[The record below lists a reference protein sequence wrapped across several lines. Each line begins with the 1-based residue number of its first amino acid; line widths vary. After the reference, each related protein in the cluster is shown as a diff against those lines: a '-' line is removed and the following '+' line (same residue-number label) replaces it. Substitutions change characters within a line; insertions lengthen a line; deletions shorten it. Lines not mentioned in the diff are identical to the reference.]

1 MSTKIRNKAL
11 AALVCSI
18 SLISIVQACQS
29 QGDINYARYYTN
41 GKKLYDTH
49 CQNCHGTQGE
59 GLAAL
64 IPPLTDTL
72 YLKQHRNELA
82 CIVKHGLDEEIV
94 VKGQIYKEQ
103 MPANHQL
110 TDIDVA
116 AIITYISNS
125 FGNKQ
130 GLYDV
135 TNAGTDLKNCRH

>member
-1 MSTKIRNKAL
+1 MNIKIRNKLLVIL
-11 AALVCSI
+11 ACST
-18 SLISIVQACQS
+18 SLISIFQACQS

-49 CQNCHGTQGE
+49 CQNCHGAEGQ

-64 IPPLTDTL
+64 IPPLTDTV
-72 YLKQHRNELA
+72 YLTQHRDELA
-82 CIVKHGLDEEIV
+82 CIVKHGLNGEIIIN
-94 VKGQIYKEQ
+94 GQTFNEQ

-110 TDIDVA
+110 TDIDIA
-116 AIITYISNS
+116 AIVTYITNS